1 MGQVQW
7 IKVCTDIFDN
17 EKIKKLLRNREGDA
31 YFRVWIQM
39 LALAGKSN
47 QDGAILLGENIPMS
61 MDDLAKV
68 MHKTLNKL
76 ETIVQSLCEL
86 DMIFIEN
93 DTIYIK
99 NWNVY
104 QNADELEKMRQ
115 NARNRQKKFRDKQ
128 KESNVTGT
136 LSNTKDKNR
145 KEEINKRIEKRGFEN
160 ESGFK
165 E

>member
-17 EKIKKLLRNREGDA
+17 EKIKKLLRNRDGDT

-47 QDGAILLGENIPMS
+47 QDGAILLGENITMS

-136 LSNTKDKNR
+136 LSNTEDKNR

>member
-1 MGQVQW
+1 MGHVQW

-17 EKIKKLLRNREGDA
+17 EKMKKLLRNREGDA

-39 LALAGKSN
+39 LTLAGKSN
-47 QDGAILLGENIPMS
+47 RDGAILLGENIPMS
-61 MDDLAKV
+61 KDDLAKAV
-68 MHKTLNKL
+68 HKTLNKL
-76 ETIVQSLCEL
+76 ETIIQSLCEL

-104 QNADELEKMRQ
+104 QSADELEKIRE
-115 NARNRQKKFRDKQ
+115 NSRNRQKRFREKQ

-136 LSNTKDKNR
+136 FSNTEDKNR
-145 KEEINKRIEKRGFEN
+145 EEIKNRVERRVIEN

>member
-7 IKVCTDIFDN
+7 IKVYADIFDN
-17 EKIKKLLRNREGDA
+17 EKMKKLLRNRDGDA

-39 LALAGKSN
+39 LTLAGKSN
-47 QDGAILLGENIPMS
+47 CDGAILLGENLPMS
-61 MDDLAKV
+61 MDDLAKA

-76 ETIVQSLCEL
+76 KKIIQSLYEL

-104 QNADELEKMRQ
+104 QSADKLDKIRESG
-115 NARNRQKKFRDKQ
+115 RNRQKKFREKQ
-128 KESNVTGT
+128 KESNV
-136 LSNTKDKNR
+136 R
-145 KEEINKRIEKRGFEN
+145 
-160 ESGFK
+160 
-165 E
+165 

>member
-17 EKIKKLLRNREGDA
+17 EKMKKLLRNRDGDA

-47 QDGAILLGENIPMS
+47 CNGAILLGENLPMS
-61 MDDLAKV
+61 VEDLSKV
-68 MHKTLNKL
+68 MHKTLNKF
-76 ETIVQSLCEL
+76 EQIIQSLYEL
-86 DMIFIEN
+86 DMIFVEN

-104 QNADELEKMRQ
+104 QSTDKLEKMRE

-136 LSNTKDKNR
+136 LSNTEDKNR
-145 KEEINKRIEKRGFEN
+145 KEEINNRPERSIVEN

>member
-1 MGQVQW
+1 
-7 IKVCTDIFDN
+7 
-17 EKIKKLLRNREGDA
+17 
-31 YFRVWIQM
+31 
-39 LALAGKSN
+39 
-47 QDGAILLGENIPMS
+47 
-61 MDDLAKV
+61 
-68 MHKTLNKL
+68 
-76 ETIVQSLCEL
+76 
-86 DMIFIEN
+86 
-93 DTIYIK
+93 
-99 NWNVY
+99 
-104 QNADELEKMRQ
+104 MRQ

>member
-136 LSNTKDKNR
+136 LSNTEDKNR